1 MANDKVM
8 FKRGSQ
14 ANLATATI
22 VNGAFYL
29 TSDTNRL
36 YIGKDG
42 KAVPVNQGVI
52 TVENV
57 NALTSI
63 TAEQGQFYYAEAQ
76 NVLCIKS
83 GNKWVQIN
91 PDTDTAISKRAITSS
106 ANAEDNFVTVTDT
119 VYQQTNGEGLE
130 TPHASKF
137 EVKGGAGVT
146 VTVEEITETVNDKT
160 VSYPRLVITPAAY
173 SLTATLNNVAGTVD
187 MTMTNGSGA
196 TSTVTIS
203 KGDNVSFES
212 TEDNKFKIS
221 AEDTVLSSASLGFND
236 AGNLTVTVADS
247 REMGNTVSA
256 SITPTIQYGVEEDG
270 SASDT
275 KAKFDANGNLLLSV
289 YTATQI
295 DNMIRGLDAMVYK
308 GTITTLPGT
317 DVSVSVGDTYKVASD
332 TNQIVIDGVKAR
344 KGDIVIAKSGT
355 ETNGVITG
363 TIEWDLIPAGDD
375 SMTDTLYKAVNIE
388 NGIQLV
394 EDNLGAAIKGG
405 IQIASNDYLTV
416 SDEDVAVTGEKN
428 LPYNKVT
435 VAHKETL
442 TTEGKTVSAT
452 EADRTQKTG
461 EEFSFSIPVLEY
473 DKAGHIISVASEL
486 FKVKDTIANY
496 ELTSIGATAASSAET
511 SGVLASSAT
520 ITTVLTDKT
529 EGSIAGSQS
538 KAFNIT
544 SSSLVLAKDDAGNL
558 AMDIEWGSF
567 DPVV

>member
-36 YIGKDG
+36 YIGKNG

-91 PDTDTAISKRAITSS
+91 PDTDTAISKRVITSS
-106 ANAEDNFVTVTDT
+106 ANADDNFVTVTDT
-119 VYQQTNGEGLE
+119 VYQQTNGEGVE
-130 TPHASKF
+130 EPFASKF

-146 VTVEEITETVNDKT
+146 VTVEELGEGNNK
-160 VSYPRLVITPAAY
+160 YPRLVITPAAY
-173 SLTATLNNVAGTVD
+173 SLTADIKEDAGTVD
-187 MTMTNGSGA
+187 ITMTNSSA

-203 KGDNVSFES
+203 EGDNVSFEK
-212 TEDNKFKIS
+212 TADNKFKIS

-247 REMGNTVSA
+247 RALGNTVSA

-270 SASDT
+270 SASNT

-289 YTATQI
+289 YTATQV

-317 DVSVSVGDTYKVASD
+317 ASVGDTYKVASD
-332 TNQIVIDGVKAR
+332 TNQIIINDVKAK

-375 SMTDTLYKAVNIE
+375 SMSDTLYKAVNIE

-394 EDNLGAAIKGG
+394 EDNIGAAVKGG

-416 SDEDVAVTGEKN
+416 SDEDVAVAGENN

-442 TTEGKTVSAT
+442 AAEGKTVSVT
-452 EADRTQKTG
+452 EADRSQKTG

-473 DKAGHIISVASEL
+473 DKAGHIKSVTSEL
-486 FKVKDTIANY
+486 FRVKDTIANY
-496 ELTSIGATAASSAET
+496 ELTSIGTTAASSTDT

-544 SSSLVLAKDDAGNL
+544 SSSLVLAQDGSNL
-558 AMDIEWGSF
+558 VMDIEWGSF

>member
-8 FKRGSQ
+8 FKRGKQ
-14 ANLATATI
+14 ASLATANI

-63 TAEQGQFYYAEAQ
+63 AAEQGQFYYAEAQ

-91 PDTDTAISKRAITSS
+91 PDTDTAISKREITSS
-106 ANAEDNFVTVTDT
+106 ADAKNNFVTVTDT

-130 TPHASKF
+130 TPFASKF

-146 VTVEEITETVNDKT
+146 VTVEELSETVNGKT
-160 VSYPRLVITPAAY
+160 VKHPRLVITPAAY
-173 SLTATLNNVAGTVD
+173 SLTATVNDAAGTVD
-187 MTMTNGSGA
+187 MTMTNGSA

-203 KGDNVSFES
+203 EGNNVSIEK
-212 TEDNKFKIS
+212 TADNKFKIS
-221 AEDTVLSSASLGFND
+221 AEDTTLKSASLNFDDKGK
-236 AGNLTVTVADS
+236 LTLTVADS

-256 SITPTIQYGVEEDG
+256 SISPKILYGVEENG
-270 SASDT
+270 SGSENIN
-275 KAKFDANGNLLLSV
+275 AKFDENGNLRLSV

-295 DNMIRGLDAMVYK
+295 DNMIRGLDAMVYI
-308 GTITTLPGT
+308 GTITALPET
-317 DVSVSVGDTYKVASD
+317 ASVGYTYKVASD
-332 TNQIVIDGVKAR
+332 INSIVINGVKAR
-344 KGDIVIAKSGT
+344 KGDVVIAKGGT

-394 EDNLGAAIKGG
+394 EDNIGAAVKGG
-405 IQIASNDYLTV
+405 IQIASNNYLTV
-416 SDEDVAVTGEKN
+416 SDEDVAVAGEKN

-435 VAHKETL
+435 VSHKETL
-442 TTEGKTVSAT
+442 AAGGKTVSAT
-452 EADRTQKTG
+452 EANRAQKTG
-461 EEFSFSIPVLEY
+461 EEFSFSIPVLGY
-473 DKAGHIISVASEL
+473 DKAGHLTSVTSEL

-496 ELTSIGATAASSAET
+496 ELTSIGATAASSSET
-511 SGVLASSAT
+511 AGVLASSAT
-520 ITTVLTDKT
+520 IATVLTDKT
-529 EGSIAGSQS
+529 EGSIAGPQT

-544 SSSLVLAKDDAGNL
+544 SSSLVLAKDDNGNL

-567 DPVV
+567 DPTV

>member
-8 FKRGSQ
+8 FKRGKQ
-14 ANLATATI
+14 ASLATANI

-63 TAEQGQFYYAEAQ
+63 AAEQGQFYYAEAQ

-106 ANAEDNFVTVTDT
+106 ADAQNNFVTVTDT

-130 TPHASKF
+130 TPFASKF

-146 VTVEEITETVNDKT
+146 VTVEELGEGNNK
-160 VSYPRLVITPAAY
+160 YPRLVITPAAY
-173 SLTATLNNVAGTVD
+173 SLTAAIDGNAGTVD
-187 MTMTNGSGA
+187 MTMTNGSA

-203 KGDNVSFES
+203 EGKNVSFEK
-212 TEDNKFKIS
+212 TADNKFTIS
-221 AEDTVLSSASLGFND
+221 AEDTTLKSASLNFDD

-256 SITPTIQYGVEEDG
+256 SINPKILYGVEENG
-270 SASDT
+270 SGSENIN
-275 KAKFDANGNLLLSV
+275 AKFDENGNLRLSV
-289 YTATQI
+289 YTATQV

-308 GTITTLPGT
+308 GTITALPTTG
-317 DVSVSVGDTYKVASD
+317 VSVGYTYKVASD
-332 TNQIVIDGVKAR
+332 TNTIVINGVKAR
-344 KGDIVIAKSGT
+344 KGDVVIAKDGD

-394 EDNLGAAIKGG
+394 EDNIGAAVRGG
-405 IQIASNDYLTV
+405 IQIASNNYLTV
-416 SDEDVAVTGEKN
+416 SDEDVAVAGENN

-435 VAHKETL
+435 GSHKETL
-442 TTEGKTVSAT
+442 AAERKTVSAT
-452 EADRTQKTG
+452 EANRAQKTG

-473 DKAGHIISVASEL
+473 DKAGHLTSVTSEL

-496 ELTSIGATAASSAET
+496 ELTSIGATAASSSET
-511 SGVLASSAT
+511 AGVLAS
-520 ITTVLTDKT
+520 
-529 EGSIAGSQS
+529 
-538 KAFNIT
+538 
-544 SSSLVLAKDDAGNL
+544 
-558 AMDIEWGSF
+558 
-567 DPVV
+567 